1 MEKALLLTVRLKK
14 DRDKDK
20 IENRAFEL
28 NELAKSSGISILDEM
43 IISLEHET
51 SEFFIGKGKVEE
63 LSVMCTEKNI
73 DVVIFN
79 NDLTGT
85 QQKNLEEALNVKIID
100 RTQLILDI
108 FAKRAKSNEG
118 KIQVELAQL
127 LYLMPRLTGS
137 GIALSRLGGGIGT
150 RGPGEQKL
158 EVDRRRIKEKIT
170 RLKNEL
176 DKLGLQRT
184 TRRKQRTKFSLLTVA
199 IIGYTNSGKSTLI
212 NALTGSDVY
221 AKDRL
226 FSTLDPTVRGFVLPN
241 NQKILFS
248 DTVGFLDDLPHHL
261 IESFKGT
268 LEEVVNA
275 DVLLHLIDASSK
287 NAKRQEKAVFDVLK
301 EIGVADKPVMT
312 VLNKIDKLDESSL
325 RGIQKEFENPI
336 LVSAL
341 KKENFQELIDRIV
354 IHLGSIVKT
363 YEILIPQS
371 KASIISRIYENGNVM
386 KREYRGD
393 NVYLEAQLPTTF
405 YEKLKKDMLVIKYT

>member
-14 DRDKDK
+14 DRDRGK
-20 IENRAFEL
+20 INNRALEL
-28 NELAKSSGISILDEM
+28 NELTKSSGISILDEM
-43 IISLEHET
+43 IISVEHEAP
-51 SEFFIGKGKVEE
+51 EFFIGKGKVEE
-63 LSVMCTEKNI
+63 ISAICTEKNI
-73 DVVIFN
+73 NVVIFN

-85 QQKNLEEALNVKIID
+85 QQKNLEEVLNVKTID

-108 FAKRAKSNEG
+108 FARRAKSNEG

-127 LYLMPRLTGS
+127 LYLMPRLAGS
-137 GIALSRLGGGIGT
+137 GVALSRLGGGIGT

-170 RLKNEL
+170 RLKQEL
-176 DKLGLQRT
+176 DKLSLQRT

-221 AKDRL
+221 TKDKL

-241 NQKILFS
+241 NQKMLFS

-275 DVLLHLIDASSK
+275 DMLLHLIDISSQ
-287 NAKRQEKAVFDVLK
+287 NAKAQEKAVYDVLK
-301 EIGVADKPVMT
+301 EIDVTDKPIIT
-312 VLNKIDKLDESSL
+312 VLNKIDKLDEASIRS
-325 RGIQKEFENPI
+325 IQKEFENPI
-336 LVSAL
+336 LISAL

-354 IHLGSIVKT
+354 IHLGGIVKT

-371 KASIISRIYENGNVM
+371 KAAIISRIYENGNVI
-386 KREYRGD
+386 KREYRDD

-405 YEKLKKDMLVIKYT
+405 YEKLKKYL

>member
-1 MEKALLLTVRLKK
+1 
-14 DRDKDK
+14 
-20 IENRAFEL
+20 
-28 NELAKSSGISILDEM
+28 
-43 IISLEHET
+43 
-51 SEFFIGKGKVEE
+51 
-63 LSVMCTEKNI
+63 
-73 DVVIFN
+73 
-79 NDLTGT
+79 
-85 QQKNLEEALNVKIID
+85 
-100 RTQLILDI
+100 
-108 FAKRAKSNEG
+108 
-118 KIQVELAQL
+118 
-127 LYLMPRLTGS
+127 MPRLAGS

-158 EVDRRRIKEKIT
+158 EIDRRRIKEKIT

>member
-1 MEKALLLTVRLKK
+1 MEKALLITVRLKK
-14 DRDKDK
+14 DKDKDK
-20 IENRAFEL
+20 INNRAFEF
-28 NELAKSSGISILDEM
+28 NELAKSSGVSILDEM

-51 SEFFIGKGKVEE
+51 PEFFIGKGKVEE

-85 QQKNLEEALNVKIID
+85 QQKNLEEVLNVKTID

-118 KIQVELAQL
+118 KIQVALAQL
-127 LYLMPRLTGS
+127 LYLMPRLAGS

-158 EVDRRRIKEKIT
+158 EIDRRRIKEKIT

-221 AKDRL
+221 TKDRL

-301 EIGVADKPVMT
+301 EIGVTDKPVMT
-312 VLNKIDKLDESSL
+312 VLNKIDKLDEISL